1 MLNFRNTNIVFIVL
15 LAAMIGYHI
24 MRGLPF
30 YYYIILLFIY
40 SLLLFWGSYFVGSN
54 FYFNIVCSAKTEQKQ
69 IAISFDDGPLP
80 EFTPQVLQILK
91 EYNVPAAF
99 FCIGKRVQEH
109 PELFKRI
116 IEEGHLVGNH
126 SYSHHLWFD
135 LFSADKMYKDL
146 QMMDD
151 VMKKISGLK
160 PRLFRPPYGVT
171 NPNLKK
177 AVIKGNYIPVG
188 WSIRS
193 LDTIIQDEQK
203 LLQKVTRLLKPGA
216 VILFHDTAKATPG
229 MLSAFIRQV
238 KSSGYEIVRL
248 DKLLKLEPYA

>member
-15 LAAMIGYHI
+15 LAALTGCHI
-24 MRGLPF
+24 LYGLPF
-30 YYYIILLFIY
+30 YSYIILSFVY
-40 SLLLFWGSYFVGSN
+40 SLLLFWGSYFIGSN
-54 FYFNIVCSAKTEQKQ
+54 FYFNVICSAKTEQKQ
-69 IAISFDDGPLP
+69 IAISFDDGPFP

-91 EYNVPAAF
+91 ENKVPAAF

-109 PELFKRI
+109 AELFQQVI
-116 IEEGHLVGNH
+116 AEGHLIGNH

-135 LFSADKMYKDL
+135 LFSAGKMAADL
-146 QMMDD
+146 QAMDD
-151 VMKKISGLK
+151 AMKKIAGLK

-177 AVIKGNYIPVG
+177 AVIKGNYIPIG
-188 WSIRS
+188 WNIRS
-193 LDTIIQDEQK
+193 MDTVIKNEQK
-203 LLQKVTRLLKPGA
+203 LLEKVTRLLKPGA
-216 VILFHDTAKATPG
+216 VVLFHDTAKATPG

-238 KSSGYEIVRL
+238 KDSGYEIVRL